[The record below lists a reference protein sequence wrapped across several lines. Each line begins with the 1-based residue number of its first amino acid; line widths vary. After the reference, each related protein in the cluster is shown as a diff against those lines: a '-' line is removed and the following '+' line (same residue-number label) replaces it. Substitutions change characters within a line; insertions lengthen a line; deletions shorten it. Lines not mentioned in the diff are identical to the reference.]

1 MYEQD
6 RFSPETAAL
15 MRYAFTQIDPV
26 PVYIAPGNLD
36 WYGPQSLYQQVDWS
50 PNVHIFR
57 TNQLSPVTLTEGF
70 TLWGAAHCAPAGTQ
84 NFLSGFQVDRG
95 GVHIGV
101 FHGSAMGLVTGES
114 EEKFPHAP
122 FEMRDVETAGLNHL
136 FVGHYHQPHEAALYT
151 YPGSPHL
158 LSFGEREGGAVVATV
173 TDQGSVQRE
182 WQSVANFPFH
192 DLEADVTGCLTHA
205 DIQERVGE
213 AIAELRGV
221 ARVTVRGELPAEL
234 DFNPRDLSEVGHSL
248 EGLLVRIGDLHPVFN
263 FEAIAKEP
271 TVRGQFVRDVLATE
285 METEKRNRVLVT
297 GLRALDGR
305 RDLEVV
311 L

>member
-1 MYEQD
+1 M
-6 RFSPETAAL
+6 
-15 MRYAFTQIDPV
+15 
-26 PVYIAPGNLD
+26 
-36 WYGPQSLYQQVDWS
+36 
-50 PNVHIFR
+50 
-57 TNQLSPVTLTEGF
+57 
-70 TLWGAAHCAPAGTQ
+70 
-84 NFLSGFQVDRG
+84 
-95 GVHIGV
+95 
-101 FHGSAMGLVTGES
+101 
-114 EEKFPHAP
+114 
-122 FEMRDVETAGLNHL
+122 
-136 FVGHYHQPHEAALYT
+136 
-151 YPGSPHL
+151 
-158 LSFGEREGGAVVATV
+158 
-173 TDQGSVQRE
+173 
-182 WQSVANFPFH
+182 
-192 DLEADVTGCLTHA
+192 EADVTGCLTHA

-213 AIAELRGV
+213 AIAELHGV

>member
-1 MYEQD
+1 MVDRNLPWFHVFIRIMKLIAISDLHLDASFGRDGFNPQVGRKLRYSLQQTLLNVIELVKSSNADALLCGGDMYEQD

-101 FHGSAMGLVTGES
+101 FHGSAVGLVTGES

-122 FEMRDVETAGLNHL
+122 FEAREHSHGFFDIPYLV
-136 FVGHYHQPHEAALYT
+136 YT
-151 YPGSPHL
+151 SM
-158 LSFGEREGGAVVATV
+158 
-173 TDQGSVQRE
+173 
-182 WQSVANFPFH
+182 
-192 DLEADVTGCLTHA
+192 
-205 DIQERVGE
+205 
-213 AIAELRGV
+213 
-221 ARVTVRGELPAEL
+221 
-234 DFNPRDLSEVGHSL
+234 PRSY
-248 EGLLVRIGDLHPVFN
+248 
-263 FEAIAKEP
+263 
-271 TVRGQFVRDVLATE
+271 Q
-285 METEKRNRVLVT
+285 
-297 GLRALDGR
+297 
-305 RDLEVV
+305 
-311 L
+311 